1 MEWIESLV
9 LGAVQGL
16 TEFLPVSSDGHL
28 TIVHFALAKWT
39 GRQRTGA
46 ENLFFDVMLH
56 LGTLA
61 AIAVHYRAVART
73 GARGLLGS
81 EAVPPAYRRD
91 AVIRVGLLA
100 VVATLPLIPYAYF
113 KDRLAA
119 TFGSTT

>member
-1 MEWIESLV
+1 MEWLESLV
-9 LGAVQGL
+9 LGVVQGL

-28 TIVHFALAKWT
+28 TIAQFAMARWT

-73 GARGLLGS
+73 GARGLLGP
-81 EAVPPAYRRD
+81 EAGPPAYRRD
-91 AVIRVGLLA
+91 AGIRAGLLPA
-100 VVATLPLIPYAYF
+100 GAGPPPFPPA
-113 KDRLAA
+113 
-119 TFGSTT
+119 